1 MRTTEKIVATFVIAL
16 SFWAILMMVATN
28 FQGPHSNRILLVEL
42 GADATSL
49 NEAVQAAGGK
59 SDREG
64 IAHNIQMVIRN
75 TYMDLV
81 FILLYWLT
89 FVSLSYLAGILGQRL
104 LAVCSAVCI
113 SFAALA
119 DLLENHSILVA
130 MHVKTFTDAVAVD
143 ISEYSQV
150 KWLFFF
156 LAALLL
162 GLAGAL
168 NRRTSDLRRI
178 TGGVFIAAGLCGLL
192 GVGRSRVSF
201 DFAAGLINVG
211 IFLISAA
218 LLLTVWKIYRSL
230 KELNQLEHEEPIR
243 NHA

>member
-1 MRTTEKIVATFVIAL
+1 MRTTEKVVAIFVIAL
-16 SFWAILMMVATN
+16 SFWAILMMVATS
-28 FQGPHSNRILLVEL
+28 FQGSHSNRILLVEL

-49 NEAVQAAGGK
+49 NQAVQADGK
-59 SDREG
+59 GDREG
-64 IAHNIQMVIRN
+64 VAHNIQMVVRN
-75 TYMDLV
+75 TYMDFV

-89 FVSLSYLAGILGQRL
+89 FVSLAYLAGILGQRL

-113 SFAALA
+113 SFAVLA
-119 DLLENHSILVA
+119 DMLENHSILVA
-130 MHVKTFTDAVAVD
+130 MHVRTFTDAVAVD

-150 KWLFFF
+150 KWMFFF

-162 GLAGAL
+162 GLATAL

-192 GVGRSRVSF
+192 GVVRSRVSF
-201 DFAAGLINVG
+201 DFAATLINVG

-218 LLLTVWKIYRSL
+218 LLLTVWKIYQSL
-230 KELNQLEHEEPIR
+230 KELNQLEHGEPIR
-243 NHA
+243 HHA

>member
-1 MRTTEKIVATFVIAL
+1 MRTTEKVVAIFVIAL
-16 SFWAILMMVATN
+16 SFWAILMMAATN
-28 FQGPHSNRILLVEL
+28 FQGSHSNRILLVEL
-42 GADATSL
+42 GADAASL
-49 NEAVQAAGGK
+49 NEAVQAAGKG
-59 SDREG
+59 DRDG
-64 IAHNIQMVIRN
+64 ITHNIQMVIRN
-75 TYMDLV
+75 TYMDLG
-81 FILLYWLT
+81 FIVLYWLT
-89 FVSLSYLAGILGQRL
+89 FVSLAYLAGKLGQRL
-104 LAVCSAVCI
+104 LAVCSAACI
-113 SFAALA
+113 SFAVIA

-168 NRRTSDLRRI
+168 NRHTSDLRRI

-201 DFAAGLINVG
+201 DFAAALINVG
-211 IFLISAA
+211 ILLISAA
-218 LLLTVWKIYRSL
+218 LLLTVWKIYQSL
-230 KELNQLEHEEPIR
+230 KELNQLEHGEPIR
-243 NHA
+243 HHA

>member
-1 MRTTEKIVATFVIAL
+1 MRTTEKVVAIFVIAL
-16 SFWAILMMVATN
+16 SFWAILMMVATS
-28 FQGPHSNRILLVEL
+28 FQGSHSNRILLVEL
-42 GADATSL
+42 GADAASL
-49 NEAVQAAGGK
+49 NEAVQAAGKG
-59 SDREG
+59 DREG

-89 FVSLSYLAGILGQRL
+89 FVSLAYLAGILGQRL

-113 SFAALA
+113 SFAAVA

-162 GLAGAL
+162 GLAAAL

-192 GVGRSRVSF
+192 GVSRSRVSF
-201 DFAAGLINVG
+201 DFAAALINVG
-211 IFLISAA
+211 IFLVSAA
-218 LLLTVWKIYRSL
+218 LLLTVWKIYQSL
-230 KELNQLEHEEPIR
+230 KELNQLEHAEPIR
-243 NHA
+243 HHA